1 LDTKGRIVVKKIKG
15 EESKIKP
22 CKIVNKTK
30 LSKNIQLNLHDGKNI
45 LVDNNFKG
53 KVGDTVLINLPD
65 LKIKETL
72 ELKKDAFVYI
82 ARGKRSGDSGVLQ
95 EIKENQATYQ
105 KDKQTIETLKKYL
118 FVLGNQKSS
127 INIKLE

>member
-1 LDTKGRIVVKKIKG
+1 M
-15 EESKIKP
+15 
-22 CKIVNKTK
+22 NKTK